1 MIGHNYDIS
10 IIRLEWF
17 VTSAEFLLSILF
29 QFLRLIIYNS
39 FDINPI
45 IFVCGRRKQRLGT
58 YMYYSSVDFV
68 ENLTTL

>member
-17 VTSAEFLLSILF
+17 VTSAEFVLSILF

-39 FDINPI
+39 FDIKPKY
-45 IFVCGRRKQRLGT
+45 FSVC
-58 YMYYSSVDFV
+58 
-68 ENLTTL
+68 